1 MFNDGELAPTVDVE
15 LVARLDGV
23 QQVTV
28 ETHRVEDLR
37 LVVCSDSRRK

>member
-1 MFNDGELAPTVDVE
+1 MFKHGEPALTVDVE
-15 LVARLDGV
+15 LVASLDGV

-37 LVVCSDSRRK
+37 LVVCNDAKRK